1 MHSCKNLNVSDFIEG
16 NRVRIPAATASNVN
30 HVIHNH
36 VCKKEKVMPRIQPI
50 NEKNADPAATELLKM
65 VRKKMGSIPN
75 LITTMVNSPAVARAY
90 LGFSQALSTGNL
102 PPRLREQIALL
113 VGEANNCEYCV
124 AAHTVLGKGAGLSV
138 KETCDARKGFASD
151 RKERAA
157 LEFAWQ
163 IVRLRGKVSDK
174 DVEQVRN
181 AGYTDGEISE
191 IVANAVLNV
200 FTNYFNLV
208 AGTES
213 DFPAAPTLV
222 AA

>member
-1 MHSCKNLNVSDFIEG
+1 
-16 NRVRIPAATASNVN
+16 
-30 HVIHNH
+30 
-36 VCKKEKVMPRIQPI
+36 MPRIRPI
-50 NEKNADPAATELLKM
+50 NEKTADPVATEILEM

-124 AAHTVLGKGAGLSV
+124 AAHTVLGKGAGLSEE
-138 KETCDARKGFASD
+138 ETRNARMGFSSD
-151 RKERAA
+151 RKERAVI
-157 LEFAWQ
+157 EFARQ
-163 IVRLRGKVSDK
+163 VVYQRGKVSDE
-174 DVEQVRN
+174 DVEQVRT

-191 IVANAVLNV
+191 IVANVVLNV

-208 AGTES
+208 AGTEV
-213 DFPAAPTLV
+213 DFPAAPTL
-222 AA
+222 ATA